1 MQMELYVNKK
11 FDILKIINLVLK
23 RKDWGKTY
31 TLYKTTTHEVL
42 TRMSSYNFN
51 DRYATFDIKINE
63 IHGSGYYSSQVNIY
77 TDREDYTLDF
87 INRLFIKTIISTLN
101 YYRKNIFE
109 NEAHDLFPYVY
120 RNDKSDEEWIK
131 TLNLTDKV
139 NDIKNTTLSDDDKDN
154 LIDLLIDRA
163 LSDYENEVTYI
174 PRDKYVEQ
182 ALQSNRE
189 SSILDLIDE
198 LKNELDK
205 KESYKCIKTKN

>member
-1 MQMELYVNKK
+1 MQIDLYVNKK

-23 RKDWGKTY
+23 RKDWGKNY

-120 RNDKSDEEWIK
+120 RSDKSDEQWIE

-198 LKNELDK
+198 LKNELN
-205 KESYKCIKTKN
+205 KNGKGEL